1 MRIRIQFE
9 SQCQHHDEKLW
20 WKRHFAHEQ
29 QKYDR
34 IISWNHHQTAT
45 AGLDTETEAATK
57 PWLLAAWLSC
67 VQCWP
72 SFPSVMQEIAHILNN
87 TQTANRNCF
96 PTISLYMY
104 SENKG
109 LFYFIL
115 KAVLLSNVKW
125 AAPIQKSLPVL
136 RSHDHPWS
144 LLWSKMNKCYKDLI
158 VFLLHW
164 DMWLWSV

>member
-1 MRIRIQFE
+1 M
-9 SQCQHHDEKLW
+9 SASW
-20 WKRHFAHEQ
+20 WEVVMKKALCSWTTEIWSNHFM
-29 QKYDR
+29 
-34 IISWNHHQTAT
+34 
-45 AGLDTETEAATK
+45 K
-57 PWLLAAWLSC
+57 PPPNCHRWLRYRDWGCNQALAAGSLA
-67 VQCWP
+67 VMRAVLL

>member
-1 MRIRIQFE
+1 M
-9 SQCQHHDEKLW
+9 SASW
-20 WKRHFAHEQ
+20 WEVMKKALCSWTTEIWSNHFMKPPPNCHRWLR
-29 QKYDR
+29 YRD
-34 IISWNHHQTAT
+34 WGCNH
-45 AGLDTETEAATK
+45 

-109 LFYFIL
+109 LFYSIL

-136 RSHDHPWS
+136 RSHGYPWS
-144 LLWSKMNKCYKDLI
+144 LLWSKMNKCYTDLI

-164 DMWLWSV
+164 DMRLWSV